1 MDSTPE
7 PDLDKTP
14 ENFRRAEE
22 RHRTFLA
29 DLTIGLDKGLDLNK
43 TIASYFERLM
53 LLALGSLAFSITVIT
68 SIAPKVQVPGF
79 PKDSFFAVVIPA
91 WVLLVFCTF
100 CCWAIMS
107 RTVAASRKLYGHW
120 SDITINADYN
130 RMWLSA
136 TELSKSLEKN
146 GPALAPHAKELADFA
161 AHMRKHID
169 EDEAVKKFQKMLK
182 EPEDERVLQWV
193 GKLGFHSIQIGR
205 VLAQRSS
212 QRSRCVCASS
222 KLSKRIPLS
231 AVLLV

>member
-1 MDSTPE
+1 
-7 PDLDKTP
+7 
-14 ENFRRAEE
+14 
-22 RHRTFLA
+22 
-29 DLTIGLDKGLDLNK
+29 
-43 TIASYFERLM
+43 
-53 LLALGSLAFSITVIT
+53 
-68 SIAPKVQVPGF
+68 
-79 PKDSFFAVVIPA
+79 
-91 WVLLVFCTF
+91 
-100 CCWAIMS
+100 
-107 RTVAASRKLYGHW
+107 
-120 SDITINADYN
+120 
-130 RMWLSA
+130 MWLSA

-182 EPEDERVLQWV
+182 EPEGERVLQWV

-212 QRSRCVCASS
+212 QRSRYVCASS